1 VKKSHRYRKDAAK
14 KQNNMA
20 LSFFTISF
28 VNDGIMRLVSRAALD
43 KWQRFLAFNIV
54 QGSMKNYRPVE
65 IKFSILRYGKES
77 IRSRGERISAM
88 LFERLN
94 AHWAGQQ
101 E

>member
-54 QGSMKNYRPVE
+54 QGSMKNYRPVDKIFNIE
-65 IKFSILRYGKES
+65 IRQRINQITGGKNF
-77 IRSRGERISAM
+77 R
-88 LFERLN
+88 N
-94 AHWAGQQ
+94 AF
-101 E
+101 